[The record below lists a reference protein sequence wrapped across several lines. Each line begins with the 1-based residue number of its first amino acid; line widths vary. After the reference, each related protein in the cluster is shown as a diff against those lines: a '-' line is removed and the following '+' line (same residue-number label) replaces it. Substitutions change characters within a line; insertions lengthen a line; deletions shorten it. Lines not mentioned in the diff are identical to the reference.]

1 VYINIALTLTG
12 DQMQTYRSF
21 YEHELTKL
29 LTGRIEEQRNIV
41 AAGHLPDHAAYK
53 EATGVIKG
61 LQMALEDMMEADR
74 ICQGG
79 ERDN

>member
-1 VYINIALTLTG
+1 
-12 DQMQTYRSF
+12 MQTYRSF

-29 LTGRIEEQRNIV
+29 LTGRIEDRRNMI
-41 AAGHLPDHAAYK
+41 AEGHLPDYAAYK

-61 LQMALEDMMEADR
+61 LQMALDDMAEADR

>member
-1 VYINIALTLTG
+1 
-12 DQMQTYRSF
+12 MQTYRSF

-29 LTGRIEEQRNIV
+29 LTQRIDEQKNIV
-41 AAGHLPDHAAYK
+41 AAGHLADYPAYR
-53 EATGVIKG
+53 EAVGAIKG
-61 LQMALEDMMEADR
+61 LQMALDDMAEADR

>member
-1 VYINIALTLTG
+1 
-12 DQMQTYRSF
+12 MQTYRSF

-29 LTGRIEEQRNIV
+29 LTGRIEDRRNMI
-41 AAGHLPDHAAYK
+41 AEGHLPDYAAYK

-61 LQMALEDMMEADR
+61 LQMALEDMAEADR

>member
-1 VYINIALTLTG
+1 
-12 DQMQTYRSF
+12 MQTYRSF

-29 LTGRIEEQRNIV
+29 LTGRIEEQKNIV
-41 AAGHLPDHAAYK
+41 SAGHFADFAAYR
-53 EATGVIKG
+53 EAVGVIKG
-61 LQMALEDMMEADR
+61 LQMALEDMAEADR

>member
-1 VYINIALTLTG
+1 
-12 DQMQTYRSF
+12 MQTYRSF

-29 LTGRIEEQRNIV
+29 LTGRIEDQRNIES
-41 AAGHLPDHAAYK
+41 AGHLPDYDAYK
-53 EATGVIKG
+53 DSTGVIKG
-61 LQMALEDMMEADR
+61 HQMAMEDMAEADR